1 MEGEKKEKKVKKHPK
16 DKGCFILERM
26 NVTCILYLI
35 DIDKEKNDWMS

>member
-1 MEGEKKEKKVKKHPK
+1 MEGEKEEKKAKKQPE

-35 DIDKEKNDWMS
+35 SIDKKKNGRTS